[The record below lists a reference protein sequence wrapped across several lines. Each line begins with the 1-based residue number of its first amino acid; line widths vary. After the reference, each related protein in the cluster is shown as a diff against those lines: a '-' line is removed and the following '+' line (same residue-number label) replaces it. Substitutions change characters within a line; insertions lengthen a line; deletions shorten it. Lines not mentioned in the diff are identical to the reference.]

1 MVKNIQKDFEQ
12 RAQGF
17 ANWLDL
23 ALLLNQNFYEVA
35 IVGKDFKT
43 LGEEIARAY
52 VPNSILVGSPKD
64 GAIKLLQ
71 NRFAEDL
78 TLIYVCQE
86 GACKLPVDTASK
98 ALQLVSN

>member
-1 MVKNIQKDFEQ
+1 
-12 RAQGF
+12 
-17 ANWLDL
+17 
-23 ALLLNQNFYEVA
+23 VA
-35 IVGKDFKT
+35 S
-43 LGEEIARAY
+43 A
-52 VPNSILVGSPKD
+52 KD
-64 GAIKLLQ
+64 GELELLQ